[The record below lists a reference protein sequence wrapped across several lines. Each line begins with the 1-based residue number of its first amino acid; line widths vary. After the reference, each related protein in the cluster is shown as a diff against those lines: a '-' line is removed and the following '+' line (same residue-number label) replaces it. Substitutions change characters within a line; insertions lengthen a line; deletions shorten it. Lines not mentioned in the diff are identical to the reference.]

1 MKPSGPDRPTFVT
14 RRSLPSERLGVRRPV
29 LVRQLTEMV
38 AGLQMDPAARKL
50 GHDDAGAGIFRLSVE
65 DIQGGGRGD
74 IDVLA
79 YMSGWVA
86 RKQADRRRG
95 G

>member
-1 MKPSGPDRPTFVT
+1 MKPIGERPAFVT
-14 RRSLPSERLGVRRPV
+14 RRSLPSERLGVRRPAFT
-29 LVRQLTEMV
+29 RQLAEMV
-38 AGLQMDPAARKL
+38 AGLRMDPAARKL

-74 IDVLA
+74 IDELA
-79 YMSGWVA
+79 YLAGWVE
-86 RKQADRRRG
+86 RKQADKRRG